1 MCGRDVHH
9 PDDCAAKRKP
19 NMRGFD
25 TQPAQTRRASEQAVK
40 RGVKL
45 RGHSQTS
52 MTRARYELH
61 EKRYK
66 SAHKLRSRQ
75 LLAEAQS
82 RCRAYLHEL
91 KAPIE
96 GSGAL
101 GQFTFY
107 EKAAYEFIMR
117 LPSHMTES
125 QLERDPSYIDNVALQ
140 TFARAVKKAGLP
152 SLDAARAKGESK
164 ILNFAALRDKLT
176 HSSTGSISEAMVTLI
191 NHAHKE
197 ERIKY
202 GRLQTVATLSPNA
215 SLLEIIGAVHEA
227 AMPKLG
233 RRKSSTQCSDRVY

>member
-1 MCGRDVHH
+1 M
-9 PDDCAAKRKP
+9 
-19 NMRGFD
+19 
-25 TQPAQTRRASEQAVK
+25 
-40 RGVKL
+40 
-45 RGHSQTS
+45 
-52 MTRARYELH
+52 
-61 EKRYK
+61 
-66 SAHKLRSRQ
+66 
-75 LLAEAQS
+75 
-82 RCRAYLHEL
+82 
-91 KAPIE
+91 
-96 GSGAL
+96 
-101 GQFTFY
+101 
-107 EKAAYEFIMR
+107 
-117 LPSHMTES
+117 
-125 QLERDPSYIDNVALQ
+125 ALQ

>member
-9 PDDCAAKRKP
+9 PDDCAAKRKA
-19 NMRGFD
+19 NKRNFD

-45 RGHSQTS
+45 QGYSQTS
-52 MTRARYELH
+52 MTRAQYKCLH

-117 LPSHMTES
+117 LPSHMTG
-125 QLERDPSYIDNVALQ
+125 VAAG
-140 TFARAVKKAGLP
+140 ARPELHRQRG
-152 SLDAARAKGESK
+152 
-164 ILNFAALRDKLT
+164 
-176 HSSTGSISEAMVTLI
+176 
-191 NHAHKE
+191 
-197 ERIKY
+197 
-202 GRLQTVATLSPNA
+202 VADL
-215 SLLEIIGAVHEA
+215 
-227 AMPKLG
+227 
-233 RRKSSTQCSDRVY
+233 C